1 MDAAQVIAI
10 IIYDFINAQGQ
21 MPFVINEAKRV

>member
-10 IIYDFINAQGQ
+10 VIYDFVSDQGQ
-21 MPFVINEAKRV
+21 MAFVINEAKRV

>member
-10 IIYDFINAQGQ
+10 IIYDFVSVKGQ
-21 MPFVINEAKRV
+21 MAFVINEAKRV